1 MSRAL
6 FFKLLILAGVALV
19 LCITLLRIGWIV
31 NERQGYQREAV
42 ASVAQSQ
49 ADAQTL
55 LGPMLMRHCEERWTV
70 VSGEGKDRKVTEQ
83 QRDIDLQSL
92 PAQLE
97 VNGTLQQEA
106 RYRGLFKVNG
116 YAGSLRLAAAWA
128 DLQALQAPKPE
139 HEGGRIA
146 CEEPRVMLADSD
158 VRGLRSARLTANGG
172 TLTVRPGTTHAS
184 YVNGLHAV
192 IAAPAYAGP
201 LRLQLDLD
209 LSGAQAFSL
218 VPAAASTTLKL
229 SSNWPHPS
237 FFGRFL
243 PSSRTITEEGFS
255 AQWQVSELASPAL
268 REVMAG
274 KLVPGLGGAGNEPVD
289 RLELALI
296 DPVNPYVMSD
306 RAIKYGLLFIVLT
319 FVSVGL
325 VELLAGAR
333 VHPVQYLLVGLA
345 QSLFFLLLLSLS
357 EHLDFAI
364 AYAIAA
370 GSLVG
375 LLTYYGAA
383 VLRGWR
389 AGALFG
395 AGIALLYGTLYVLL
409 TLEQASLLVG
419 SVLLFGGLALVMIVT
434 RKLDWYGLGNRPQ

>member
-1 MSRAL
+1 MPQSL
-6 FFKLLILAGVALV
+6 FVKALILAGVALL
-19 LCITLLRIGWIV
+19 LCVCLMRIGWV
-31 NERQGYQREAV
+31 VDERQGFQREAV

-55 LGPMLMRHCEERWTV
+55 LGPMLLRHCVERWTE
-70 VSGEGKDRKVTEQ
+70 VSGEGKDRKLINQ

-116 YAGSLRLAAAWA
+116 YAGQLRLAAAWA
-128 DLQALQAPKPE
+128 DLQALQTKAE
-139 HEGGRIA
+139 HEGGRLE

-158 VRGLRSARLTANGG
+158 VRGLRSARLIANDGA
-172 TLTVRPGTTHAS
+172 LTVRPGTTHSA
-184 YVNGLHAV
+184 YPKGLHAV
-192 IAAPAYAGP
+192 IAAPAYATP
-201 LRLQLDLD
+201 LRLQLDLE
-209 LSGAQAFSL
+209 LSGAQSFSL
-218 VPAAASTTLKL
+218 VPAAASTTLKIN
-229 SSNWPHPS
+229 SNWPHPS

-243 PSSRTITEEGFS
+243 PSTRTITEEGFS
-255 AQWQVSELASPAL
+255 AQWQVSELASSAL
-268 REVMAG
+268 REVLEG
-274 KLVPGLGGAGNEPVD
+274 KLVPGLGGVGNEPVD
-289 RLELALI
+289 KLELSLI

-319 FVSVGL
+319 FLSVGL

-357 EHLDFAI
+357 EHLDFFI

-383 VLRGWR
+383 VLGGWR
-389 AGALFG
+389 AGAMFG

-419 SVLLFGGLALVMIVT
+419 SVLLFGGLALVMMVT
-434 RKLDWYGLGNRPQ
+434 RKLDWYGLGNRAQ